1 MLKKFDWKL
10 FADENSEVMGVRC
23 KTLEEAHNFLSLAK
37 TEMVKYNKNYENSVN
52 ALDYSCFDYYNLVDN
67 IFTNEASCVS
77 KDILVGQEGNDTI
90 IFEWSDYMDKKVTN
104 KTNKQKRKGEKNI
117 MGNMMN
123 KMTEGFMPSKVV
135 GDEVALTMDGRIA
148 IKRENGDYVTYNKE
162 TRTIE
167 NQMDLVLNGNSINK
181 MCFYI
186 PTQKLVEGDIYK
198 DNEAFYYVSGIK
210 NGDVKSISLS
220 SGRNSTT
227 AKETTIIL
235 GGKFYKKV
243 TSLFSMQQNGSI
255 NPMLLMMMG
264 NSEDEE
270 DTNDENVNS
279 MFQMMALSQMIG
291 NNQSNQNEI
300 GLFGGMN
307 PMLLMMMN
315 NGGKSNDMVQM
326 MMMSQM
332 LGQTSNNPFQQ
343 IINNDIVSTE

>member
-23 KTLEEAHNFLSLAK
+23 KTIEEAHNFLSLAK
-37 TEMVKYNKNYENSVN
+37 TEMVKYNKNYGDHAN
-52 ALDYSCFDYYNLVDN
+52 AVDYSCFDYYNLVDN
-67 IFTNEASCVS
+67 IFTNEVCWVG
-77 KDILVGQEGNDTI
+77 KDALMKQEGNDII

-104 KTNKQKRKGEKNI
+104 KTKEQKRKGEKGEKNI

-123 KMTEGFMPSKVV
+123 KMMEGFMPSKVV
-135 GDEVALTMDGRIA
+135 GDEVAITMDGKIA
-148 IKRENGDYVTYNKE
+148 IKRKNGDYVTYNKE
-162 TRTIE
+162 TQTIE

-186 PTQKLVEGDIYK
+186 PTQTLVEGDIYK

-210 NGDVKSISLS
+210 NGNVKSISLS

-255 NPMLLMMMG
+255 NPMFI
-264 NSEDEE
+264 S
-270 DTNDENVNS
+270 
-279 MFQMMALSQMIG
+279 
-291 NNQSNQNEI
+291 
-300 GLFGGMN
+300 
-307 PMLLMMMN
+307 
-315 NGGKSNDMVQM
+315 
-326 MMMSQM
+326 
-332 LGQTSNNPFQQ
+332 
-343 IINNDIVSTE
+343 